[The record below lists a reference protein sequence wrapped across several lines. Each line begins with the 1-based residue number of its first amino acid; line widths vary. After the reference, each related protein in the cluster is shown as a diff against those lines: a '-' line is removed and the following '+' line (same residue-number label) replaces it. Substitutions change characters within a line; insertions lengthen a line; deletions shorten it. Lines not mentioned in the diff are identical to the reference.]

1 MANNLV
7 REQHLQALAETSQQ
21 YTLDIQSETIDLL
34 TEAFQVA
41 SGSTALP
48 VAGVSTLG
56 MIKVGAGLSMASD
69 TLNVTLESGET
80 YTEATTL
87 TAGLMAATDKA
98 KLDNIA
104 LNANNFSLPVAGAS
118 TLGGVKVG
126 AGLSM
131 VGDTLTV
138 NLSNLS
144 LGSASSTVEGAFWL
158 EDD

>member
-56 MIKVGAGLSMASD
+56 MIKVGAGLSM
-69 TLNVTLESGET
+69 
-80 YTEATTL
+80 
-87 TAGLMAATDKA
+87 
-98 KLDNIA
+98 
-104 LNANNFSLPVAGAS
+104 
-118 TLGGVKVG
+118 
-126 AGLSM
+126 

-158 EDD
+158 EDDT